1 MYEHQTHKLHSDLLI
16 KISKY
21 IIHKLGY
28 VWLCL
33 ICWWKSIKVNL
44 KINKF
49 NIMFNFYLKVC
60 LRLEFSLKI
69 IRILLPKSLRE
80 ITI

>member
-28 VWLCL
+28 VWFVGGRVS
-33 ICWWKSIKVNL
+33 KSI
-44 KINKF
+44 
-49 NIMFNFYLKVC
+49 
-60 LRLEFSLKI
+60 
-69 IRILLPKSLRE
+69 
-80 ITI
+80 